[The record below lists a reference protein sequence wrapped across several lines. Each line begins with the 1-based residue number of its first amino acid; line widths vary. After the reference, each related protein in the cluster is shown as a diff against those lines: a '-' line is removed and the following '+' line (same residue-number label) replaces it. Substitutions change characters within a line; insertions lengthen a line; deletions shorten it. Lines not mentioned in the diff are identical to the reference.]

1 VSVDVFVRAISTVG
15 GLALLIAAVGL
26 VLAPGAWRRFALD
39 RFGWF
44 GGISSSAQR
53 WMLGLAGVIVAATGF
68 VLMLHPR
75 RAAAVVVVASFVL
88 AALVRSRSARR
99 RPAVHRLRVGHRVRL
114 GVHWLRT
121 LGARRRSLALT
132 RRTVDTEVDESV
144 QACADLAWWAARVT
158 VGSVPTDA
166 GRAATHTI
174 AVPGRH
180 GELTAVVPGS
190 GALTLVLLTSTGPI
204 DGVSVRVAI

>member
-1 VSVDVFVRAISTVG
+1 MSVDVFVRAISTVG

-53 WMLGLAGVIVAATGF
+53 WMLGLVGVIVAATGF
-68 VLMLHPR
+68 VLMLQPR

-88 AALVRSRSARR
+88 AALVRSRSARH
-99 RPAVHRLRVGHRVRL
+99 RPAVHRLRVGHRVRR
-114 GVHWLRT
+114 LRT